1 VIFNRMKTIKE
12 QIYSKLVNSIVV
24 ENKIPCDI
32 ELNSE
37 QMKALSEALSATKKF
52 HKYINLDE
60 CILSESVVLLKQ
72 KRSAAAKFKSIF
84 GFVWPL

>member
-1 VIFNRMKTIKE
+1 MKTLKE
-12 QIYSKLVNSIVV
+12 QIYSRLINSIVI
-24 ENKIPCDI
+24 ENRIPCNV

-52 HKYINLDE
+52 HKYISLDE
-60 CILSESVVLLKQ
+60 CVLSESVGLLKQ

-84 GFVWPL
+84 GFSWPL